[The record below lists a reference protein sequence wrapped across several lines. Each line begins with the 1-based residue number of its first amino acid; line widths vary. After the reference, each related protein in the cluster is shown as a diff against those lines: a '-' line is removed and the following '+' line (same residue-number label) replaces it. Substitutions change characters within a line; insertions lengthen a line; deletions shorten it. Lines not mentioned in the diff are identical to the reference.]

1 MALSK
6 EDLQRIKLPLSE
18 KDYIMLHE
26 EGKKDSSM
34 WERVSNELWDAYEDK
49 MIVCF
54 DLAYP
59 NNQVSIGDMIW
70 VAPPER

>member
-6 EDLQRIKLPLSE
+6 EDLQRIKLPLSD

-34 WERVSNELWDAYEDK
+34 WERVSDELWGAYDDK
-49 MIVCF
+49 MIECF
-54 DLAYP
+54 DLRFP
-59 NNQVSIGDMIW
+59 NNQVSIGNMIW

>member
-6 EDLQRIKLPLSE
+6 EDLQRIKLPLSD

-26 EGKKDSSM
+26 EEKKDISI
-34 WERVSNELWDAYEDK
+34 WDRAPKELSDAYDDK
-49 MIVCF
+49 MIECF
-54 DLAYP
+54 DLRFP
-59 NNQVSIGDMIW
+59 NNQVSIGDMFW

>member
-6 EDLQRIKLPLSE
+6 EDLQKIKLPLSD

-26 EGKKDSSM
+26 EEKRDRTI
-34 WERVSNELWDAYEDK
+34 WRRAPRELSDAYDDK
-49 MIVCF
+49 VIECF